1 MRRVLTLALVAGLF
15 CLPAP
20 AGAAGDGLDFAVSA
34 RARKMSGYAKYRM
47 TISGWYDYSGD
58 LVLINLASELE
69 FPLDVYMTDATF
81 TMSGTFMKERR
92 WALGVTIGANMQDP
106 RGRMKDSDWL
116 QIPEYGFDHKIIY
129 SESDAALKAANL
141 DIFGGIG
148 LWPQSSVRLD
158 VLIGYRRQ
166 KLTYDIF
173 GLDGWSLDE
182 NLNPIAFSAFA
193 GEQVLAYQ
201 VTYSMPYLG
210 IAPAVDI
217 MPSLRADGNISFSP
231 RAASRDHDDHILRRK
246 ELDGR
251 CTGTMFSADGGLAY
265 TIGGPTGK
273 LCWVIGLGYEYMYI
287 SASGTETQRWYG
299 DDPSAEGDE
308 TGTTISGL
316 RHKVTSRQN
325 GIRLNLTCR
334 F

>member
-1 MRRVLTLALVAGLF
+1 MRRVLALTVVAGLLS
-15 CLPAP
+15 LPAS
-20 AGAAGDGLDFAVSA
+20 AGAVGDGLDFAVSA
-34 RARKMSGYAKYRM
+34 RAKKMSGYTKYRM
-47 TISGWYDYSGD
+47 TISGWYDYSGS

-81 TMSGTFMKERR
+81 TMGGTFMKERR
-92 WALGVTIGANMQDP
+92 WTLGVTIGADMQDP

-129 SESDAALKAANL
+129 SESGAALKAAYL
-141 DIFGGIG
+141 DIFGGVG
-148 LWPQSSVRLD
+148 LWPQSSLRLD

-182 NLNPIAFSAFA
+182 NLNPITFSAFA
-193 GEQVLAYQ
+193 GEQVLAYRI
-201 VTYSMPYLG
+201 TYSMPYLG

-231 RAASRDHDDHILRRK
+231 LVTSRDHDDHVLRMK
-246 ELDGR
+246 ELDGE
-251 CTGTMFSADGGLAY
+251 CTGTMFSADAGLAY
-265 TIGGPTGK
+265 TIGGPAGR
-273 LCWVIGLGYEYMYI
+273 LRWVIGLGYEYMYI

-299 DDPSAEGDE
+299 DDPSSEGDE
-308 TGTTISGL
+308 TGATLSGL

-325 GIRLNLTCR
+325 GIHLNLTCR